1 MDSNDRDRIDE
12 ARQEL
17 HRILSDREMKDCL
30 LLVFANKQDI
40 PGGTSQLSYVVLARL
55 TEYCLAT
62 VMTPTE
68 VTEKLGLLRMKDRS
82 WYCHPSNALEGD
94 GLFEGQ
100 WKNDTQRAWSDM
112 LTFVTSDDRSFV
124 VIAKHQEVG
133 RCQ

>member
-40 PGGTSQLSYVVLARL
+40 PGGEAPEILLFMTALHMCRVELQHTESAFFVLPHLSRTHA
-55 TEYCLAT
+55 A
-62 VMTPTE
+62 MTPTE
-68 VTEKLGLLRMKDRS
+68 VTERLGLLRMKDRS

-94 GLFEGQ
+94 GLFEGTTNPKPHSVLCLGQ
-100 WKNDTQRAWSDM
+100 
-112 LTFVTSDDRSFV
+112 
-124 VIAKHQEVG
+124 VG
-133 RCQ
+133 